1 MILWVNDGVRRFH
14 GYSTCCPLV
23 DFKNLLLDA
32 FLAFLLLAMVQ
43 YDILGLRLKIAQN
56 CICKLLHER

>member
-1 MILWVNDGVRRFH
+1 MILWVNDGVRRSH

-23 DFKNLLLDA
+23 DFKNWLLDA

-43 YDILGLRLKIAQN
+43 YDILGLRLKIA
-56 CICKLLHER
+56 